1 MIYYI
6 ISSSWVR
13 IHKGKL
19 LGHQLQACD
28 VINKLNLNVILHSD
42 LGYMDLS
49 VLHTSTDYLS
59 QLRKDFFTMIW
70 QSGPPTF
77 FVTFTS
83 AKSKWF
89 PLLKF
94 LYK

>member
-1 MIYYI
+1 MIAQWELLHKNHNFATYTNLKKIIKVLIYYI

-28 VINKLNLNVILHSD
+28 VINELNLNVILHFD

-49 VLHTSTDYLS
+49 GLHISPDYLS
-59 QLRKDFFTMIW
+59 QLRKDFFTMI
-70 QSGPPTF
+70 
-77 FVTFTS
+77 
-83 AKSKWF
+83 
-89 PLLKF
+89 
-94 LYK
+94 